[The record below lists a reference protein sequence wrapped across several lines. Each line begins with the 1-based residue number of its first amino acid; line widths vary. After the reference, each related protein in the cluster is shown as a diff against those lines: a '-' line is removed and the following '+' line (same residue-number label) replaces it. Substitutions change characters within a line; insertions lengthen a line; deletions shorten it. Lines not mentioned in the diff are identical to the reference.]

1 MRRPHADAI
10 SEAARI
16 LIFELVMIDESLKA
30 RLVIKMLMV
39 NPIPPKNATPA
50 ICRQFKSSE
59 ILASLVFTAKNEK
72 KKIPENLPASNPAIM
87 PIEFLLVRLATIS
100 FGKTIAVLAKAK
112 TGIIIKA
119 TG

>member
-1 MRRPHADAI
+1 MRSPLTDAI

-16 LIFELVMIDESLKA
+16 LIFELVMTAESLKA
-30 RLVIKMLMV
+30 RLVIKILIV

-50 ICRQFKSSE
+50 ICRQFKPSE
-59 ILASLVFTAKNEK
+59 ILASLVFTAKIENK
-72 KKIPENLPASNPAIM
+72 KMPENLPASNPAII
-87 PIEFLLVRLATIS
+87 PIEFLLVRLARIS